1 METTMKNFIRAVALL
16 IALSLLIPFGA
27 AAQGYPN
34 KPIRIIVAY
43 AGGAGVD
50 VAARIVAERL
60 SQSMKAQVYVENR
73 DGAGGL
79 IGTMTAAKAAPDGY
93 TLLMASSPVTV
104 LHFLQPEP
112 TYDPVKDF
120 TAVARVSLHPLVL
133 VTSTK
138 SRYTSFNDLIAAI
151 KANPGKLNYATSGK
165 GSSSHLEFELL
176 KQRYGLDIPDV
187 PYKSFATAITDTIT
201 GRADLFLSAYS
212 AALPHIKSGSVRAL
226 AMSSQKRSELLP
238 DVPTLAE
245 LTGDPN
251 YEASVSYGLLAP
263 VGTPN
268 EIVVRLA
275 QEVAK
280 VANDPATA
288 ERIRAIGGEPAV
300 LGPAQYG
307 AQVKAETEKWDRLV
321 TAIGMKVLK

>member
-1 METTMKNFIRAVALL
+1 MRYFFRALALLVAL
-16 IALSLLIPFGA
+16 STLIPLGA
-27 AAQGYPN
+27 SAQAYPN
-34 KPIRIIVAY
+34 KPIRILVAY

-50 VAARIVAERL
+50 VAARILAERL
-60 SQSMKAQVYVENR
+60 SQSMKTQVYVENR

-79 IGTMTAAKAAPDGY
+79 IGTMAAARSAPDGY

-104 LHFLQPEP
+104 VHLLQAEP

-120 TAVARVSLHPLVL
+120 AAVARVSLHPLVL
-133 VTSTK
+133 VTSAK
-138 SRYTSFNDLIAAI
+138 SPYASFKDVVTAI

-187 PYKSFATAITDTIT
+187 PYKAFATAITDTIT
-201 GRADLFLSAYS
+201 GRADLYLSAYS
-212 AALPHIKSGSVRAL
+212 AALPHIKAGSVRAL
-226 AMSSQKRSELLP
+226 AMSSQKRSDLLP
-238 DVPTLAE
+238 EVPTLAE
-245 LTGDPN
+245 LTGDPT

-263 VGTPN
+263 TGTPN
-268 EIVVRLA
+268 EIVTRLA
-275 QEVAK
+275 QEVAR
-280 VANDPATA
+280 VMSDPATA
-288 ERIRAIGGEPAV
+288 ERFRAIGGEPAV

-307 AQVKAETEKWDRLV
+307 AQVKAETEKWNKLV